1 MYEGKGRYQYWDNIV
16 FQITRLFMIQCLC
29 LWHLSY
35 FLFSCIFPILFDL
48 PHIKCLYLLSKQSNM
63 IVFFIMNS
71 QLERR
76 EITFILILNFWKTKN
91 LNIFSD
97 FLIHC
102 TSFEFSSIMQSY
114 NMIEWFRYIWLI
126 IHEFHTQIGLLYWE
140 IRIFKPSLFYDK
152 GFVNT

>member
-1 MYEGKGRYQYWDNIV
+1 MCTRAKGRYQYWDNIV

-48 PHIKCLYLLSKQSNM
+48 PHIKCLYPLSKQSNM

-76 EITFILILNFWKTKN
+76 EITFILILNFWITKTKTF
-91 LNIFSD
+91 FSD
-97 FLIHC
+97 FLIHR
-102 TSFEFSSIMQSY
+102 TSFEFSSIMRS
-114 NMIEWFRYIWLI
+114 WLSDRIWILQLKWVVI
-126 IHEFHTQIGLLYWE
+126 FLPFFYPS
-140 IRIFKPSLFYDK
+140 IRRKI
-152 GFVNT
+152 

>member
-76 EITFILILNFWKTKN
+76 EITFILILSFWKTKN
-91 LNIFSD
+91 LNSFFSD
-97 FLIHC
+97 FLIHRP
-102 TSFEFSSIMQSY
+102 SFEFSSIMRS
-114 NMIEWFRYIWLI
+114 WLSDRIWILQLKWVVI
-126 IHEFHTQIGLLYWE
+126 LLFFLSIH
-140 IRIFKPSLFYDK
+140 KA
-152 GFVNT
+152 

>member
-1 MYEGKGRYQYWDNIV
+1 MVKGRYQYWDNIV

-71 QLERR
+71 QLEGR

-91 LNIFSD
+91 KTFFSD
-97 FLIHC
+97 FLIHP
-102 TSFEFSSIMQSY
+102 TSFKFSS
-114 NMIEWFRYIWLI
+114 NMWSRLGDRICIWTIKWIVIFLSMFSIHPQGLI
-126 IHEFHTQIGLLYWE
+126 
-140 IRIFKPSLFYDK
+140 
-152 GFVNT
+152 NT

>member
-91 LNIFSD
+91 LNIFFWLSNSSHKFWILIYHAIFIKWSYLD
-97 FLIHC
+97 LTTKMSCNFLAFSIH
-102 TSFEFSSIMQSY
+102 Q
-114 NMIEWFRYIWLI
+114 
-126 IHEFHTQIGLLYWE
+126 
-140 IRIFKPSLFYDK
+140 
-152 GFVNT
+152 